1 MDLNIRNV
9 SDGLVYSLKAMALSE
24 RVTLREFV
32 IGILE
37 RDVKR
42 GGETVAPAEE
52 PIKIISPTKESASQ
66 KSASPFD
73 ESASAIKTAAA
84 PAPGGCPKHGPECGW
99 RKAGGWWCSKDGQ
112 VY

>member
-1 MDLNIRNV
+1 MSKMVTFRMTDE
-9 SDGLVYSLKAMALSE
+9 MAAQLDAATGNRSA
-24 RVTLREFV
+24 F
-32 IGILE
+32 ILE
-37 RDVKR
+37 AVREKLDGRKS
-42 GGETVAPAEE
+42 ESEE

-84 PAPGGCPKHGPECGW
+84 PAIGGCPKHGSECGW